1 MPAAR
6 SRRRARARARARGR
20 SLAPLPVPVAPPSS
34 SSSSIVAGKV
44 LRGPVPGARARGR
57 RRPEEAKK
65 SRSDRRPMPAGRHD
79 KADLRCVPAARQ
91 LNRQGVGVGVE
102 WRFPRDRIK

>member
-1 MPAAR
+1 
-6 SRRRARARARARGR
+6 
-20 SLAPLPVPVAPPSS
+20 
-34 SSSSIVAGKV
+34 
-44 LRGPVPGARARGR
+44 
-57 RRPEEAKK
+57 
-65 SRSDRRPMPAGRHD
+65 MPAGRHD

>member
-6 SRRRARARARARGR
+6 SRRRARARARGR

-34 SSSSIVAGKV
+34 SSSVAGKV

-65 SRSDRRPMPAGRHD
+65 SRSDRR
-79 KADLRCVPAARQ
+79 L
-91 LNRQGVGVGVE
+91 
-102 WRFPRDRIK
+102 